1 MIFAILFF
9 LSFVIG
15 LVCYLASDR
24 WWLGGVI
31 CTAIGVIGIAG
42 GLLPPSM
49 KGLAIYFGLPII
61 FLGSLF
67 SAYIVQLRRAPDIEP
82 MEDNSAAIAP
92 SEGGDSTETDIKPTN
107 DKAS

>member
-15 LVCYLASDR
+15 LICYLASDR

-31 CTAIGVIGIAG
+31 CSAVSIAG
-42 GLLPPSM
+42 IFAGLLPPSM
-49 KGLAIYFGLPII
+49 QGLAVYFGIPII

-67 SAYIVQLRRAPDIEP
+67 GAYIVQLRRAPDIDP
-82 MEDNSAAIAP
+82 MEDDSAP
-92 SEGGDSTETDIKPTN
+92 SDSPVENDPTETETESTN
-107 DKAS
+107 EKAD

>member
-15 LVCYLASDR
+15 LVCYLVSDR

-31 CTAIGVIGIAG
+31 CTTIGGIGIVG
-42 GLLPPSM
+42 GLLPASM
-49 KGLAIYFGLPII
+49 QGLAIYFGIPII

-67 SAYIVQLRRAPDIEP
+67 GAYIVQLRRAPDIDP
-82 MEDNSAAIAP
+82 MEDDSAP
-92 SEGGDSTETDIKPTN
+92 SDSPVDNDPTETETESTN
-107 DKAS
+107 EKAD